1 MRFRVEL
8 TVFVLSFVLSSLITK
23 LVIWFYHKKDWV
35 EQPDK
40 TKHIKKTH
48 QKPVPRGGGVPII
61 VSFSI
66 LALTFLSIDKYL
78 LALIG
83 GGLILALVGV
93 VDDVINLH
101 PAWRLIAG
109 FIAGLIIVG
118 SGIGIAYI
126 TNPLG
131 NGVIHLNQP
140 QIVLNIL
147 GKKHTLWIIAD
158 LFALI
163 FIVWNMN
170 IVNWSKGVD
179 GQLPAFVTVAFLFIG
194 FLSDSFSSDPT
205 SFSNALMSFML
216 AGSYLGLLVFNWY
229 PQKIMPGYGGGSLA
243 GYFLSVL
250 AIISG
255 AKVATSI
262 MLLSVPTADA
272 IFTIIR
278 RVANGRSPIWGD
290 RGHLHHQLLDVYGWG
305 RQRISI
311 FYALITLIM
320 GILSLLLKTNG
331 KIIMLAASFS
341 LVFIFQI
348 WSREQAQQ
356 LSK

>member
-1 MRFRVEL
+1 MRFQAEL
-8 TVFVLSFVLSSLITK
+8 TVFILSFLMSMLSTK
-23 LVIWFYHKKDWV
+23 VVIWFYHKMGWV
-35 EQPDK
+35 EQPDENS
-40 TKHIKKTH
+40 HIKKTH
-48 QKPVPRGGGVPII
+48 HRPTPRGGGVPII
-61 VSFSI
+61 ITFCLLSI
-66 LALTFLSIDKYL
+66 LFLSLDKYL
-78 LALIG
+78 LAIIG
-83 GGLILALVGV
+83 GGIILAIVGV
-93 VDDVINLH
+93 IDDLINIH
-101 PAWRLIAG
+101 PGWRLIVG
-109 FIAGLIIVG
+109 LTAGLIIVG
-118 SGIGIAYI
+118 SGIGIAYV
-126 TNPLG
+126 TNPLAS
-131 NGVIHLNQP
+131 GVIHLDQP
-140 QIVLNIL
+140 QLVFKLFGSQHRIWL
-147 GKKHTLWIIAD
+147 IAD
-158 LFALI
+158 LFALV
-163 FIVWNMN
+163 FILWNIN

-205 SFSNALMSFML
+205 SFNNAIMSFIL

-255 AKVATSI
+255 AKVATSL

-278 RVANGRSPIWGD
+278 RIANGRSPIWGD

-311 FYALITLIM
+311 FYAMFTLIM

-331 KIIMLAASFS
+331 KIIMLITSFS
-341 LVFIFQI
+341 LVFTFQI
-348 WSREQAQQ
+348 WSRRQIN
-356 LSK
+356 